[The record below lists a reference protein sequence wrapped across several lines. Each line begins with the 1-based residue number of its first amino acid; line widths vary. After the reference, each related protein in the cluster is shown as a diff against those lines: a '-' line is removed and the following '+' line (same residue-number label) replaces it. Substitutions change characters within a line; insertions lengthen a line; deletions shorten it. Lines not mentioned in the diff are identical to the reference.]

1 MKQDEAS
8 EPITYTPAVTAA
20 RAAIALYLLSK
31 IGELVVI
38 LLVWAAYAAL
48 GYTVLHVAAAWLG
61 VPLLAP
67 IETAIQSAHG
77 WARQTD
83 LQGRAAMALGLQRQ
97 SGS

>member
-8 EPITYTPAVTAA
+8 EPVSYAPAVTDAG
-20 RAAIALYLLSK
+20 AAIALYLLSK

-38 LLVWAAYAAL
+38 LLRWGAYAAL
-48 GYTVLHVAAAWLG
+48 AYAVLHVVAAWLS
-61 VPLLAP
+61 VPLMAL
-67 IETAIQSAHG
+67 ILKAIQSTRD